1 MEIKLTWLHFLTK
14 YLEANHDGDWYR
26 HDGTFESI
34 EWKDGVTPPLEADVN
49 VEVKVIED
57 AWEAGDYARNR
68 KKEYPDWGTQLN
80 KIYDDGIDKWKTEM
94 VDPVKAKWPKDN
106 SGPV

>member
-57 AWEAGDYARNR
+57 AWEAE
-68 KKEYPDWGTQLN
+68 KEFDLDRL
-80 KIYDDGIDKWKTEM
+80 I
-94 VDPVKAKWPKDN
+94 
-106 SGPV
+106 SGGNPFK

>member
-1 MEIKLTWLHFLTK
+1 MKIKLTWLHFLTK
-14 YLEANHDGDWYR
+14 YLETNHDGDWKR

-57 AWEAGDYARNR
+57 AWTAQQYARDR
-68 KKEYPDWGTQLN
+68 KEEYNLLNQFELISDDTINGTSTH
-80 KIYDDGIDKWKTEM
+80 KDAIEAIK
-94 VDPVKAKWPKDN
+94 VKYPK
-106 SGPV
+106 P